1 MGNLVVDEV
10 VYISAERKDVI
21 VFVNS
26 VWVHLTALCFSVV
39 VPVEIPR
46 IASAYS
52 IPKDKERER
61 CPPKSYPDVTCA

>member
-26 VWVHLTALCFSVV
+26 VWINLTSLCFSIV
-39 VPVEIPR
+39 VPIKIPR
-46 IASAYS
+46 VSSTYS

-61 CPPKSYPDVTCA
+61 CPPKSYPDVTC